1 MCSHEHDVC
10 LLSDLLWSDKS
21 LDWSMLKVTI
31 CGPYT
36 LSLCPGTRLPCL
48 CLCLKWHV
56 FTCLSNTCRC
66 TLFLAFRNKRI
77 AIGWGVERSSSSP
90 FRKALYKVDLTIPLP
105 NLTLNNTHVYYILI
119 VLFYLAQ
126 HLFAFS
132 LFLLT
137 LTITITLA

>member
-1 MCSHEHDVC
+1 MFSRTRC
-10 LLSDLLWSDKS
+10 LSVVWS
-21 LDWSMLKVTI
+21 LMIWQVLQDWSMLKVTI

-66 TLFLAFRNKRI
+66 TLFLAFGIKRI

-90 FRKALYKVDLTIPLP
+90 FRKTLYKVDLTIPLP

-126 HLFAFS
+126 Q
-132 LFLLT
+132 LT
-137 LTITITLA
+137 LVCTSPHWCVDLSTEK